1 MTDTYVKG
9 IAKGTQLTKLTE
21 ILKPFISK
29 TLNDLNWLKVGE
41 TVLIK
46 VPVNSTDPYPAT
58 GHPAAVA
65 VLIHLIKQKG
75 GIPIVGDQSGI
86 EYVVHGPKG
95 IVKGSTHDCFEQAGV
110 KIKGAKYVAFEEDG
124 WDSFVLVKHSK
135 ANNWPKGFYVTSW
148 IDKADHIIALPRI
161 STHAQGGVTLG
172 AKNWVG
178 CLREDSRMIF
188 HAQGPFNFAIKDAAK
203 GSGLQA
209 NKQPGLDFFKMIAEL
224 QLAIRAKL
232 RGTIFVATKVQ
243 TTMGPNKFLFNK
255 FGIKL
260 LKAYEA
266 EPDVGILIGSQDPVA
281 ADAVALAF
289 LFDCYEQ
296 TPWFRKVLQKL
307 VTLFNGQILELG
319 SYSVWDNPFIA
330 HGLRLGLGSRFDDA
344 NKLIIDDASGVSER
358 LIKLTK

>member
-9 IAKGTQLTKLTE
+9 VKKGTQLTKLIET
-21 ILKPFISK
+21 LKPFVLK
-29 TLNDLNWLKVGE
+29 TLDNLSWLKAGE

-65 VLIHLIKQKG
+65 VLIHLIKRKG
-75 GIPIVGDQSGI
+75 GVPIVGDQAGI

-95 IVKGSTHDCFEQAGV
+95 VIKGSTHECFEKSGV
-110 KIKGAKYVAFEEDG
+110 KINGAKYVAFEDDG
-124 WDSFVLVKHSK
+124 WDGFTLVKHPK
-135 ANNWPKGFYVTSW
+135 ANNWPNGFYMTSW
-148 IDKADHIIALPRI
+148 IDKVDHIVAMPRI

-178 CLREDSRMIF
+178 CLREDSRIEF

-203 GSGLQA
+203 GSGLKA
-209 NKQPGLDFFKMIAEL
+209 EKQPGLNFFDMIAEL
-224 QLAIRAKL
+224 QLAIQSKL

-243 TTMGPNKFLFNK
+243 TTMGPNKFLLNK

-260 LKAYEA
+260 LKAYEC
-266 EPDVGILIGSQDPVA
+266 EPDIGVLIGSQDPVA

-289 LFDCYEQ
+289 LFDCYKQ
-296 TPWFRKVLQKL
+296 TPWFRKMLQKL

-319 SYSVWDNPFIA
+319 SYPVWDNPFIA
-330 HGLRLGLGSRFDDA
+330 HGLHLGLGSRFDDP
-344 NKLIIDDASGVSER
+344 NTLIIDDAPGVDER